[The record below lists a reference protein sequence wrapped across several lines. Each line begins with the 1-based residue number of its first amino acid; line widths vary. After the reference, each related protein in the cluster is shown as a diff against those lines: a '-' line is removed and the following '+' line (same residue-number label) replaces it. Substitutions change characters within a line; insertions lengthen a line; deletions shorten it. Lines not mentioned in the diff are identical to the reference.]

1 MILVIYSDNQ
11 FQQTISTCLSKHGFL
26 HDVVSNYQSALSLL
40 DAQHYSLVIVQSHAQ
55 STCLDKIKTVVDS
68 HPDSWVMAAE
78 GVALVSVDNA
88 VDEADYFE
96 AGVDDYLKGPF
107 NERVFIARIRSHM
120 RRSMPGFDVTSLSKD
135 NEESIQAGPFKVD
148 QRYHSVT
155 LNGYTLSL
163 TAREFA
169 LIDYLCRHPNQV
181 FSRNQLLSEVW
192 GYNHEGYEHTVNTHI
207 NRLRNKLD
215 NVTGVDNG
223 GQLVETVWGVGYKLN
238 VNGYVMKAITT
249 QSHLTH
255 AYKTA

>member
-11 FQQTISTCLSKHGFL
+11 FQQMITQCLSAQGFL
-26 HDVVSNYQSALSLL
+26 HDVVSNFQSALSLL
-40 DAQHYSLVIVQSHAQ
+40 SAQHYSLVIIQSHA
-55 STCLDKIKTVVDS
+55 SVSCLSKVTSLLK
-68 HPDSWVMAAE
+68 HNPDSWIMLVE
-78 GVALVSVDNA
+78 GRVDA
-88 VDEADYFE
+88 RGSTHADDVDYFE

-107 NERVFIARIRSHM
+107 NERVFMARIRSHM
-120 RRSMPGFDVTSLSKD
+120 RRSMPLRDTNNTKD
-135 NEESIQAGPFKVD
+135 TCKGSIEVGPLKID

-169 LIDYLCRHPNQV
+169 LLDYFCRHPNQV

-215 NVTGVDNG
+215 NVSKALNG
-223 GQLVETVWGVGYKLN
+223 GQLVQTVWGVGYKLN
-238 VNGYVMKAITT
+238 VNGFVAKAI
-249 QSHLTH
+249 S
-255 AYKTA
+255 A